1 MNEIKLESKVYTD
14 SDIVSGTL
22 YAELSPISETLGYGT
37 LEAEVRAASDILQYK
52 KNSPLTYWHDGIL
65 MGTYYVQ
72 RIKRTGQNKYAVS
85 AIDALGLLAN
95 RKHYG
100 GIYTGQIVS
109 AVVADICGEIPAT
122 VKTLVADTRLYG
134 WLPIAACRDNLR
146 HVLFAIGCI
155 ARIDNNGVIRIEGL
169 WDGVSHSVNKI
180 SLDASADY
188 PSPVTVV
195 KLTEHQYMASEA
207 SESETLFEGITAEG
221 ERISFD
227 EPMHSLT
234 ATGVDILESGA
245 NYAIVSAGNGTVEG
259 KRYIHTTK
267 ELTDRITESQD
278 ENEASYEEETLVS
291 LVNSRAVLDRLKEYH
306 KHPNTV
312 TGETRQNMQR
322 CGDVANISH
331 PYDKTTE
338 AACIQTNEITISGAL
353 KAAQTYLMGY
363 LPPKESNNFYDAVEI
378 IDAGTTWVVPDG
390 VTSIRA
396 ILIGGGTGGT
406 GGSGGNGCAWRSG
419 NAIGG
424 TIGPFDDDGIGPS
437 GGAPGTP
444 GKGGKILDVSEINV
458 QPGDSFVVQ
467 IGTGGTGGAGGA
479 GGQEDYESD
488 TSVTTGQAGEA
499 GSVGSHTTFGAYSSE
514 NGYET
519 PNGFLESVS
528 GSIFAADGESGYRGG
543 NGGGTANGPSQ
554 GESLY
559 GQSGGLPGANKSDTG
574 VFAQG
579 GGGGGSAFGG
589 DGFDGTSATS
599 QGKVTINGASYYSCH
614 VGFGGNGASAA
625 KAAAGKTYGTGGQG
639 GHGGG
644 GAGNVGGARGSNTS
658 SGNGAG
664 GVWRNNHTDTADGGG
679 GQGGAGGDGAPGCI
693 ILYYRKPRNTQ
704 SGAVVDKNNKYVT
717 DKLGRYVVV

>member
-1 MNEIKLESKVYTD
+1 MNKIILDGITYAD
-14 SDIVSGTL
+14 SDIVSGSIFS
-22 YAELSPISETLGYGT
+22 ELSPIAETLGYGT
-37 LEAEVRAASDILQYK
+37 LEAEVRSGTSNILQYK

-100 GIYTGQIVS
+100 GIYTGQTVS

-291 LVNSRAVLDRLKEYH
+291 LVTVSYTHLKDIK
-306 KHPNTV
+306 KHVYTYS
-312 TGETRQNMQR
+312 GYARGQ
-322 CGDVANISH
+322 
-331 PYDKTTE
+331 
-338 AACIQTNEITISGAL
+338 GAL
-353 KAAQTYLMGY
+353 
-363 LPPKESNNFYDAVEI
+363 
-378 IDAGTTWVVPDG
+378 IDDLA
-390 VTSIRA
+390 
-396 ILIGGGTGGT
+396 
-406 GGSGGNGCAWRSG
+406 
-419 NAIGG
+419 
-424 TIGPFDDDGIGPS
+424 
-437 GGAPGTP
+437 
-444 GKGGKILDVSEINV
+444 
-458 QPGDSFVVQ
+458 
-467 IGTGGTGGAGGA
+467 
-479 GGQEDYESD
+479 
-488 TSVTTGQAGEA
+488 
-499 GSVGSHTTFGAYSSE
+499 
-514 NGYET
+514 
-519 PNGFLESVS
+519 
-528 GSIFAADGESGYRGG
+528 
-543 NGGGTANGPSQ
+543 
-554 GESLY
+554 
-559 GQSGGLPGANKSDTG
+559 
-574 VFAQG
+574 FAQLTVK
-579 GGGGGSAFGG
+579 S
-589 DGFDGTSATS
+589 GT
-599 QGKVTINGASYYSCH
+599 
-614 VGFGGNGASAA
+614 
-625 KAAAGKTYGTGGQG
+625 
-639 GHGGG
+639 
-644 GAGNVGGARGSNTS
+644 
-658 SGNGAG
+658 
-664 GVWRNNHTDTADGGG
+664 
-679 GQGGAGGDGAPGCI
+679 
-693 ILYYRKPRNTQ
+693 
-704 SGAVVDKNNKYVT
+704 
-717 DKLGRYVVV
+717 